1 MQSVVINFILLYYLN
16 VTDSSII
23 QLIFILLSC
32 REKAYDN
39 KEFSR
44 ENSKPCVCVC
54 VCVYIYIYIFVV
66 YI

>member
-32 REKAYDN
+32 REKAYGN

-54 VCVYIYIYIFVV
+54 VYIYIYIFVV